1 MTRRAIIL
9 SVGVAGI
16 AAVTFAAVF
25 DVTPRLVFNGS
36 RSAPLGFYTVSSTA
50 AERGDLVLAA
60 VPEQV
65 RFLVAERHYLPP
77 NVPLLKRIFA
87 AEGERICRTGEKVFV
102 NGEVVASALA
112 ADVSGR
118 SMPVWSGCR
127 VLNPDEVLLLQDHPR
142 SFDGRYFGAIN
153 RRLIMGKAA
162 PVWLFDRPKNQ
173 MNIREDR

>member
-1 MTRRAIIL
+1 MTARGMTLGLGI
-9 SVGVAGI
+9 AGI
-16 AAVTFAAVF
+16 AAVAFAASI

-65 RFLVAERHYLPP
+65 RFLVAERHYLPL

-87 AEGERICRTGEKVFV
+87 ADGERICRSGEKVFV

-112 ADVSGR
+112 ADFSGR

-127 VLNPDEVLLLQDHPR
+127 VLRPDEVLLLQDHPR

-162 PVWLFDRPKNQ
+162 PVWLFGGANKQ
-173 MNIREDR
+173 VNIREDR